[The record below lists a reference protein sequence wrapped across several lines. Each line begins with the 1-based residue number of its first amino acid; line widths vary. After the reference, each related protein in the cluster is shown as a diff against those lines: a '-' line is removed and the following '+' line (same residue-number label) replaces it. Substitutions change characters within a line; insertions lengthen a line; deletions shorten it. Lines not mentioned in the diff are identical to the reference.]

1 MSYNYALRPGTSQK
15 VSFTASSVP
24 CSNAFGT
31 QTRFVKECGAFW
43 NQASN
48 LFYPRSSKK
57 RQHN

>member
-31 QTRFVKECGAFW
+31 
-43 NQASN
+43 SN
-48 LFYPRSSKK
+48 KICKNSNYS
-57 RQHN
+57 